1 MSRGNGY
8 QKGCRHK
15 GVIISIDANL
25 PLPISWK
32 VHAMFISR
40 FYCWAGYWCLC
51 PVLLRQSCWH
61 KLCCWHGPAQP
72 GLLSCTA
79 VQHLSWPWPCLGLCS
94 GHQHCHNQE
103 PETPHACAP
112 SYRRIALESQRF
124 FLFFWEWGRG
134 WDAAAAGEEYV
145 SGAAMT

>member
-8 QKGCRHK
+8 QKGCKHK

-40 FYCWAGYWCLC
+40 FYFWAGVLMPVPYAAEAELLAQAVPSQGCC
-51 PVLLRQSCWH
+51 PALQCSTIPD
-61 KLCCWHGPAQP
+61 HGPA
-72 GLLSCTA
+72 
-79 VQHLSWPWPCLGLCS
+79 LGCALATSTCN
-94 GHQHCHNQE
+94 NQK